1 MSLETGAHQCD
12 KALVTSY
19 KGAFKA
25 DNHGTQTLPPPSI
38 TQHHHTGILITSNT
52 CTT

>member
-25 DNHGTQTLPPPSI
+25 DNHGMPSR
-38 TQHHHTGILITSNT
+38 TSVKIKHNKL
-52 CTT
+52 C